1 MTNNPT
7 PKRLVIPL
15 GKTSVSVGTRALPH
29 IENTIPPSPPYLLV
43 IHAQAG
49 KYPHSRVTVARVL
62 TVVLHL
68 RLRQAAAQG
77 AHPFSPAQQVRSY

>member
-7 PKRLVIPL
+7 TKRLVIPL

-29 IENTIPPSPPYLLV
+29 IENTIPQNPPYLLV

-49 KYPHSRVTVARVL
+49 KCPHSRVTVACIL

-68 RLRQAAAQG
+68 RLCQAAAQG
-77 AHPFSPAQQVRSY
+77 AHPFSPAQQAESY